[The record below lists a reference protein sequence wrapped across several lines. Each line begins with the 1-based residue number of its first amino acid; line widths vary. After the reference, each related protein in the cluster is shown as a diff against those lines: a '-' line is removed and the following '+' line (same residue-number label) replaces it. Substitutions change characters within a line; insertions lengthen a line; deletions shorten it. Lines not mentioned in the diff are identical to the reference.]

1 MEKQPNV
8 CECKEC
14 IVRSLIFEHV
24 STTELGTFCT
34 TKREATFR
42 KGQMVLQQGAPI
54 NDFVYVKEGLVKL
67 HSQSAHGKTQII
79 SLARPYDFISLL
91 TVFSDK
97 QYQYSVTAIEDTTV
111 CIISLDK
118 MKELVRENGNFAMDL
133 LERMSRTADN
143 IIRNYNDIN
152 RKNLRGRIAY
162 ILLNFA
168 DTIYLNDCFEL
179 PVSRKEIS
187 ELIGMTTENVI
198 RIFSEFRKEKIIR
211 INGKEIVIADKP
223 KLQFLS
229 EHA

>member
-1 MEKQPNV
+1 M
-8 CECKEC
+8 
-14 IVRSLIFEHV
+14 
-24 STTELGTFCT
+24 ELGTFCT
-34 TKREATFR
+34 TKREATYR
-42 KGQMVLQQGAPI
+42 KGQTVIQQGAPI
-54 NDFVYVKEGLVKL
+54 SEFIYVKDGLVKL
-67 HSQSAHGKTQII
+67 YTQSTQGRNQII

-91 TVFSDK
+91 TIFSE
-97 QYQYSVTAIEDTTV
+97 QHYQYSVSAIEDTTV

-118 MKELVRENGNFAMDL
+118 MKELVRENGNFALDL

-168 DTIYLNDCFEL
+168 DTIYLNDSFEL
-179 PVSRKEIS
+179 PVSRKEIA

-198 RIFSEFRKEKIIR
+198 RILSEFRKEGIIR
-211 INGKEIVIADKP
+211 INGKEIAIADKP

>member
-1 MEKQPNV
+1 MQIQNNT

-24 STTELGTFCT
+24 STMELGTFCT
-34 TKREATFR
+34 TKREENYR
-42 KGQMVLQQGAPI
+42 KGQVVIQQGAPI
-54 NDFVYVKEGLVKL
+54 TEFIYVKDGLVKL
-67 HSQSAHGKTQII
+67 YTQSGQGRNQII

-91 TVFSDK
+91 TIFSDK
-97 QYQYSVTAIEDTTV
+97 HYQYSVSAIEDTTV
-111 CIISLDK
+111 CIIDLVRL
-118 MKELVRENGNFAMDL
+118 KELVRENGNFALDL

-168 DTIYLNDCFEL
+168 DTIYLNDRFEL
-179 PVSRKEIS
+179 PVSRKEIA

-198 RIFSEFRKEKIIR
+198 RILSEFRKEGIIR
-211 INGKEIVIADKP
+211 INGKEIEIADKT

>member
-1 MEKQPNV
+1 MEIQNST

-24 STTELGTFCT
+24 STLELGTFCN
-34 TKREATFR
+34 TKREENYK
-42 KGQMVLQQGAPI
+42 KGQIVIQQGAPI
-54 NDFVYVKEGLVKL
+54 TEFIYVKNGLVKL
-67 HSQSAHGKTQII
+67 YTQAGQGRNQII
-79 SLARPYDFISLL
+79 SLARPFDFVSLL
-91 TVFSDK
+91 TIFSDK
-97 QYQYSVTAIEDTTV
+97 HYQYSVSAIEDTTA
-111 CIISLDK
+111 CIINLDR
-118 MKELVRENGNFAMDL
+118 MKELVRENGNFALDL

-143 IIRNYNDIN
+143 IIKNYNDIN

-168 DTIYLNDCFEL
+168 DTIYLKDRFDL
-179 PVSRKEIS
+179 PVSRKEIA

-198 RIFSEFRKEKIIR
+198 RILSEFRKEGIIR
-211 INGKEIVIADKP
+211 INGKEIEIADKP

>member
-1 MEKQPNV
+1 MEL
-8 CECKEC
+8 C
-14 IVRSLIFEHV
+14 
-24 STTELGTFCT
+24 TFCT
-34 TKREATFR
+34 TKREENFL
-42 KGQMVLQQGAPI
+42 KGQVVIQQGAPI
-54 NDFVYVKEGLVKL
+54 TEFIYVKNGLVKL
-67 HSQSAHGKTQII
+67 YTQSGQGRNQII

-91 TVFSDK
+91 TIFSDK
-97 QYQYSVTAIEDTTV
+97 HYQYSVSAIEDTTV
-111 CIISLDK
+111 CIINLDR
-118 MKELVRENGNFAMDL
+118 MKELVRENGNFALDL

-168 DTIYLNDCFEL
+168 DTIYLKDRFDL
-179 PVSRKEIS
+179 PVSRKEIA

-198 RIFSEFRKEKIIR
+198 RILSEFRKEGIIR
-211 INGKEIVIADKP
+211 INGKEIEITDKP

>member
-1 MEKQPNV
+1 MQIQNNS

-24 STTELGTFCT
+24 STMELGTFCT
-34 TKREATFR
+34 TKREATYR
-42 KGQMVLQQGAPI
+42 KGQAVIQQGAPI
-54 NDFVYVKEGLVKL
+54 SEFIYVKDGLVKL
-67 HSQSAHGKTQII
+67 YTQSTQGRNQII

-91 TVFSDK
+91 TIFSE
-97 QYQYSVTAIEDTTV
+97 QHYQYSVSAIEDTTV

-118 MKELVRENGNFAMDL
+118 MKELVRENGNFALDL

-168 DTIYLNDCFEL
+168 DTIYLNDSFEL
-179 PVSRKEIS
+179 PVSRKEIA

-198 RIFSEFRKEKIIR
+198 RILSEFRKEGIIR
-211 INGKEIVIADKP
+211 INGKEIAIADKP